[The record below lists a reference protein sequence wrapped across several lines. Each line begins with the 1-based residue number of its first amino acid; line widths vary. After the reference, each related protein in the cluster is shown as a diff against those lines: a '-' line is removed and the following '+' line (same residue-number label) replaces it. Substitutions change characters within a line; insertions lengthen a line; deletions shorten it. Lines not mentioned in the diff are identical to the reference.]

1 MPVKNHFFD
10 GAGDAIV
17 ATYVVALQGSV
28 IQRSNYMSELRVR
41 FAPSPTGYLHVGG
54 ARTALFNWLL
64 ARKQGGTFIL
74 RIEDT
79 DVERST
85 KESVDAI
92 LEGMKWLGLEWNE
105 GPFYQSDSFPLYK
118 EYVQKLVEAGKA
130 YKCYCT
136 AEELDAKRNLAM
148 QEGRKPKYDGTCRE
162 RADQPDGQPHVIRFG
177 APQSGVTAFD
187 DLIKGTI
194 TFPNEELDDLIIQRT
209 DGTPTYNFCVVIDD
223 ATMRI
228 TTVIRGD
235 DHVNNTP
242 RQIQLYEALGFPVPQ
257 FAHVPMILGADK
269 ARLSKRHGATSVI
282 AYRDMGYLPEALI
295 NYLVRLGWSHGDDEI
310 FSRDEMVQKFDIG
323 NVGRSASVFNTEKL
337 NWLNAHYIK
346 NGDPERLAGLLL
358 PHLSALEVTTL
369 NGPDLMAV
377 VKTLQE
383 RAQTLVE
390 MAERAVFYYNR
401 PASYD
406 DAALAKFDKEQLAAV
421 FIAVSEKLS
430 TAAPTDSTGIDSL
443 FKEIC
448 AEHNWKMGQV
458 GQPTRIALSGGTQAP
473 GIGEIV
479 VTLGVEETIARLRTA
494 QEHVAGI

>member
-1 MPVKNHFFD
+1 
-10 GAGDAIV
+10 
-17 ATYVVALQGSV
+17 
-28 IQRSNYMSELRVR
+28 MSGIRVR

-92 LEGMKWLGLEWNE
+92 LQGMEWLGLDWDE
-105 GPFYQSDSFPLYK
+105 GPFYQSDSFVLYK
-118 EYVQKLVEAGKA
+118 EHVQKMLDAGKA

-136 AEELDAKRNLAM
+136 AEELGTKRDLAM
-148 QEGRKPKYDGTCRE
+148 KEGRKPKYDGTCRD
-162 RADQPDGQPHVIRFG
+162 RADQPEAPFVVRFR
-177 APQSGVTAFD
+177 APQGGEVAFD
-187 DLIKGTI
+187 DLIKGRI
-194 TFPNEELDDLIIQRT
+194 SFPAEELDDLIIQRT

-223 ATMRI
+223 AIMRI

-242 RQIQLYEALGFPVPQ
+242 RQIQLYQALGFPVPQ
-257 FAHVPMILGADK
+257 FAHVPMILGSDK

-282 AYRDMGYLPEALI
+282 AYRDMGYLPEALM

-310 FSRDEMVQKFDIG
+310 FSREEMIQKFEIG
-323 NVGRSASVFNTEKL
+323 DVGRSAGVFNTEKL

-346 NGDPERLAGLLL
+346 AADPERLADLLL
-358 PHLSALEVTTL
+358 PHLSSRGVSTL

-383 RAQTLVE
+383 RAQTLEE
-390 MAERAVFYYNR
+390 MAERALFYYNA
-401 PASYD
+401 PEAYD
-406 DAALAKFDKEQLAAV
+406 QAALAKFDKGHLSAV
-421 FIAVSEKLS
+421 FTAVADRL
-430 TAAPTDSTGIDSL
+430 TASTGASPAEMDAL

-448 AEHNWKMGQV
+448 SENSWKMSQV

-473 GIGEIV
+473 GIGEIIEV
-479 VTLGVEETIARLRTA
+479 LGVEEATRRIIRAREVVTA
-494 QEHVAGI
+494 

>member
-1 MPVKNHFFD
+1 
-10 GAGDAIV
+10 
-17 ATYVVALQGSV
+17 
-28 IQRSNYMSELRVR
+28 MSELRVR

-64 ARKQGGTFIL
+64 ARKLGGTFIL

-92 LEGMKWLGLEWNE
+92 LEGMKWLGLEWDE

-118 EYVQKLVEAGKA
+118 EHVQKLLDAGKA

-136 AEELDAKRNLAM
+136 TEELDAKRNLAM
-148 QEGRKPKYDGTCRE
+148 QEGRKPKYDGTCRN
-162 RADQPDGQPHVIRFG
+162 RADQPEGQPYVVRFR
-177 APQSGVTAFD
+177 APQGGVTAFD

-223 ATMRI
+223 ASMRI

-257 FAHVPMILGADK
+257 FAHVPMILGSDK

-282 AYRDMGYLPEALI
+282 AYRDMGYLPEALL
-295 NYLVRLGWSHGDDEI
+295 NYLVRLGWSSGDDEI
-310 FSRDEMVQKFDIG
+310 FSREEMVQKFDIS

-346 NGDPERLAGLLL
+346 NGDPARLAGLLL
-358 PHLSALEVTTL
+358 PHLSSREVTTL

-377 VKTLQE
+377 VRTLQE
-383 RAQTLVE
+383 RAQTLEE
-390 MAERAVFYYNR
+390 MAERAVFYYN
-401 PASYD
+401 PPTGYD
-406 DAALAKFDKEQLAAV
+406 EAALAKFDKEQLLAV
-421 FIAVSEKLS
+421 FTAVEAKLS
-430 TAAPTDSTGIDSL
+430 AAPAVDIAGIDGL

-448 AEHNWKMGQV
+448 SENGWKMGQV
-458 GQPTRIALSGGTQAP
+458 GQPVRIALSGGTQAP

-479 VTLGVEETIARLRTA
+479 VTLGVEETLRRIQRAREFTA
-494 QEHVAGI
+494 GK